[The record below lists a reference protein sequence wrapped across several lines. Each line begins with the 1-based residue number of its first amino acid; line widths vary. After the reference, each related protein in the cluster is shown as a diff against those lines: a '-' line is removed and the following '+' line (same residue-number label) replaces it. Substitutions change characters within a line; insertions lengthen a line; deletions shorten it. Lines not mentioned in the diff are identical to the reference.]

1 MKKKGI
7 AQTSRSVLH
16 SIDMFSLD
24 VNFRENSKSSY
35 TTCFG
40 SLVSLF
46 IFIIG
51 GFYLYIKLYVVI
63 NYQDTKFQE
72 VELFKELP

>member
-7 AQTSRSVLH
+7 AQTGRSVLH

-24 VNFRENSKSSY
+24 VNFRENSRSSF

-40 SLVSLF
+40 SLISLL
-46 IFIIG
+46 ILTIG
-51 GFYLYIKLYVVI
+51 GFYLYVKTHVVL
-63 NYQDTKFQE
+63 NYDDTKFQ
-72 VELFKELP
+72 

>member
-7 AQTSRSVLH
+7 AQTGRSVLH

-24 VNFRENSKSSY
+24 VNFRENKKSSY

-40 SLVSLF
+40 SLISLF
-46 IFIIG
+46 ILTIG
-51 GFYLYIKLYVVI
+51 GFYLFAKLKVVI
-63 NYQDTKFQE
+63 NYQDTKF
-72 VELFKELP
+72 